1 VGNAS
6 YGPGPKRVHAIQL
19 ELFRLFQFL
28 VPAAWCDRE
37 EKYET
42 ACHCYYDYHCAGFQP
57 GFGEDGCTSENM
69 AKLVASSNA
78 MAESPGKAAMMKEMG
93 AANAAMAKGDMRGAC
108 KSYMRAQQMSG
119 QKG

>member
-6 YGPGPKRVHAIQL
+6 FGPGTKRVHAIQL

-28 VPAAWCDRE
+28 VPAAWCGRE

-42 ACHCYYDYHCAGFQP
+42 ACHCYYDHHCAGFQP
-57 GFGEDGCTSENM
+57 GFGEDGLHERKHGQ
-69 AKLVASSNA
+69 ARR
-78 MAESPGKAAMMKEMG
+78 ESPGKAAMMKEMG